1 MKSVFKLFLITAVLG
16 LTACGSVTTTKT
28 TEYDASGNIVKITE
42 TSSDSSDFASYIA
55 SGVGNATGLYG
66 NITRLNFGWNGY
78 GFNWLSISGGRV
90 KAPAK
95 EADSNLVLEKMAGVI
110 KANETSV
117 EAGEVSINAVEK
129 HGGTE

>member
-42 TSSDSSDFASYIA
+42 TSSDSSDFAAYMA
-55 SGVGNATGLYG
+55 SGEGNATYLHGDISKFSL
-66 NITRLNFGWNGY
+66 GWNGY
-78 GFNWLSISGGRV
+78 GLNWLSVSGGRA

-95 EADSNLVLEKMAGVI
+95 EAESNLVLEKMATVI
-110 KANETSV
+110 KANKTNLD
-117 EAGEVSINAVEK
+117 AGEVSVNK
-129 HGGTE
+129 

>member
-1 MKSVFKLFLITAVLG
+1 MKNLVLILAVLG

-42 TSSDSSDFASYIA
+42 TSSDSSDFAAYIA
-55 SGVGNATGLYG
+55 SGAGNATGLYG
-66 NITRLNFGWNGY
+66 DISKLNFGWNGY

-95 EADSNLVLEKMAGVI
+95 EAESNLVLEKMAGVI
-110 KANETSV
+110 KANKTNL
-117 EAGEVSINAVEK
+117 EAGEVSVNAK
-129 HGGTE
+129 GTE